1 MVPEADFVNSISAES
16 VKVGNLFFY
25 FHFGLCIGFTK
36 KCSKHESRR
45 IRRVVKFKSILVAAI
60 VGFTQGGKNPSPKN
74 FQSTGVK
81 T

>member
-45 IRRVVKFKSILVAAI
+45 IRGVVKFKSSLVVLPNDQKPLAA
-60 VGFTQGGKNPSPKN
+60 FNT
-74 FQSTGVK
+74 
-81 T
+81 